1 VTARYGPVDV
11 PGFTVQRP
19 LGYGGFADVF
29 LYEQHLPRR
38 LVAVKIM
45 HEPVDD
51 PGARARFE
59 SEANLMAALSTHP
72 SIVTIHHAAVA
83 DNGRPYL
90 VMEYCSRPTLAET
103 YPHRTVT
110 VPEVL
115 QTLVRLCGAVE
126 TAHRAGILHRDIKP
140 ANVLTTD
147 YGWPALTDFGL
158 SSIAGAATDAAG
170 VSVPWAA
177 PELVSGRGFDARS
190 DVYALAAT
198 AYTVLAGRTP
208 FEDPRARTDLTAH
221 VTRVLTES
229 APPIGRD
236 DVPVA
241 LERLILAALAKD
253 PDRRPQTAAEF
264 ARTLQRIEQDLHLP
278 VTNLDIP
285 ALAPPAV
292 PAVPPPTD
300 DADADVPERTRLVTR
315 RRAEPAAE
323 DHTLLSCRAA
333 AAPVPAEADAT
344 HAEAPPAPPAPTDAD
359 AGVTDH
365 TVLSSRGGAGAAAPP
380 DADATLL
387 AARRPG
393 VPSEPAAPGD
403 EDGTLLAAR
412 RPRDAPGPAAA
423 APTDDDGTLLA
434 ARRPDAAAAGDP
446 VSRPT
451 APSAGRT
458 AWDPGADGAR
468 EAYGIRSSPAVAPVV
483 RSAPAPAA
491 PAPTGEPPAPRRRVR
506 GRRLIAVAVAVGGTV
521 AVIAAAIAGIGV
533 LVGL

>member
-1 VTARYGPVDV
+1 MSARYGPVDV
-11 PGFTVQRP
+11 PGFTLQRP
-19 LGYGGFADVF
+19 LGSGGYADVF

-51 PGARARFE
+51 PAARARFE

-103 YPHRTVT
+103 YPHRTVS
-110 VPEVL
+110 VPELL

-158 SSIAGAATDAAG
+158 SSLAGAAADAAG

-221 VTRVLTES
+221 VTRVLTE
-229 APPIGRD
+229 AVPPIGRD
-236 DVPVA
+236 DVPIA
-241 LERLILAALAKD
+241 LERLIITALAKD
-253 PDRRPQTAAEF
+253 PDRRSQTASEF

-285 ALAPPAV
+285 ALAPTAAPPMPPAI
-292 PAVPPPTD
+292 D
-300 DADADVPERTRLVTR
+300 DADLPERTRLVTR
-315 RRAEPAAE
+315 RSPEPAPD
-323 DHTLLSCRAA
+323 DHTLLSSRPPAA
-333 AAPVPAEADAT
+333 AQQPSDADAAPGAVAADDHT
-344 HAEAPPAPPAPTDAD
+344 LLSSRATAGTGDEAPPP
-359 AGVTDH
+359 
-365 TVLSSRGGAGAAAPP
+365 
-380 DADATLL
+380 ADATLL
-387 AARRPG
+387 AARRSG
-393 VPSEPAAPGD
+393 VPTEPARQTDD
-403 EDGTLLAAR
+403 EHTRLAAR
-412 RPRDAPGPAAA
+412 RSAPAGADAPPAAA
-423 APTDDDGTLLA
+423 DDADDEHTQLA
-434 ARRPDAAAAGDP
+434 ARRSGAAGDRDAP
-446 VSRPT
+446 ATDPLAA
-451 APSAGRT
+451 APSPGRT
-458 AWDPGADGAR
+458 ARDPAAEAAR
-468 EAYGIRSSPAVAPVV
+468 EAYGIRSSPVVAPVV
-483 RSAPAPAA
+483 RSAPAPAT
-491 PAPTGEPPAPRRRVR
+491 PVPTAAATEPRRPAR
-506 GRRLIAVAVAVGGTV
+506 GRRVAIAAIAIGATV